1 MRRIMDNVNEK
12 LSRLRKRYRELAATR
27 KALEE
32 EILYTQEVYRGS
44 LATIRRKRKTKS
56 SVPYYYISCWID
68 GQRAVVYVS
77 QKDLPRVKKLIDNWQ
92 AYKKRMRR
100 LKDING
106 DIQAIMRE
114 IADLRMVKEVKN
126 EGKQEKKGKK
136 RQTRTKT

>member
-1 MRRIMDNVNEK
+1 MDNVNER
-12 LSRLRKRYRELAATR
+12 LSRLRKRYKELAVTR

-32 EILYTQEVYRGS
+32 EILYTKEVYRGS
-44 LATIRRKRKTKS
+44 LATIRRKRKTQP

-68 GQRAVVYVS
+68 GHRAVVYVS

-126 EGKQEKKGKK
+126 EGRQEKKEKK

>member
-1 MRRIMDNVNEK
+1 MIDNVNER
-12 LSRLRKRYRELAATR
+12 LSRLRKRYKELAVTR

-32 EILYTQEVYRGS
+32 ETLYTKEVYRGS
-44 LATIRRKRKTKS
+44 LATVRRKRKTQP

-68 GQRAVVYVS
+68 GHRAVVYVS

-126 EGKQEKKGKK
+126 EEQERKGKK